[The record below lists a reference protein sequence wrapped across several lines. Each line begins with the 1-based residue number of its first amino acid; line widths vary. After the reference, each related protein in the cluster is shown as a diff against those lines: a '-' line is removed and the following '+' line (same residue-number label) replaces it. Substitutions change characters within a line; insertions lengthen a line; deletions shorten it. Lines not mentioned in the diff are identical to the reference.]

1 MNQDA
6 FERRRYTRSPCEVDV
21 RCDVGGH
28 YRHARMVNISQGGCY
43 IEAVLPGDIEGK
55 PVVVL
60 AEGAPLRGYVAHVE
74 PQQGFGVQFS
84 FDPAEQ
90 HALRAAV
97 QKFLHRVE

>member
-1 MNQDA
+1 
-6 FERRRYTRSPCEVDV
+6 
-21 RCDVGGH
+21 
-28 YRHARMVNISQGGCY
+28 MVNISLGGCY

-74 PQQGFGVQFS
+74 PQHGFGVQFS

-90 HALRAAV
+90 HARQRQPEALGQEPPCRSEAERPDLQTA
-97 QKFLHRVE
+97 